1 MYERLCLVWYKIIC
15 RTKVNYNELTR
26 TMPSCHS
33 ICEDDVIF
41 ELCRRGF
48 FGRNLRVSTHNLPC
62 IETSREGHALRKWTK
77 RGVRF
82 VYFMN
87 MCVAIGGLSYLTN
100 HQRNGA
106 YRCQD
111 FTVSFGDDIWEDA
124 WIINEN
130 GEPEQRLLVFAHF
143 NGIYRENGMHDH
155 RPKYTEMNKEDGDPF
170 QTTVPAEIIYCSE
183 IESWVFQHRN
193 IRTSLNEEQEN
204 DCSWLLKSPNTES
217 YDLIELAE
225 ETEWYMW
232 TGLTESDYPISI
244 ECNECDDTSSCNY
257 HGQCID
263 GE

>member
-1 MYERLCLVWYKIIC
+1 MYERLCLVWYKVI
-15 RTKVNYNELTR
+15 RHTKVNYNELTR

-62 IETSREGHALRKWTK
+62 IETSRESHALRKWTK

-82 VYFMN
+82 VYFLN

-111 FTVSFGDDIWEDA
+111 FTVSFGDEIWEDA

-143 NGIYRENGMHDH
+143 NG
-155 RPKYTEMNKEDGDPF
+155 
-170 QTTVPAEIIYCSE
+170 VLSLSE
-183 IESWVFQHRN
+183 I
-193 IRTSLNEEQEN
+193 SL
-204 DCSWLLKSPNTES
+204 
-217 YDLIELAE
+217 
-225 ETEWYMW
+225 
-232 TGLTESDYPISI
+232 SDSFISFTI
-244 ECNECDDTSSCNY
+244 SFTCF
-257 HGQCID
+257 I
-263 GE
+263 